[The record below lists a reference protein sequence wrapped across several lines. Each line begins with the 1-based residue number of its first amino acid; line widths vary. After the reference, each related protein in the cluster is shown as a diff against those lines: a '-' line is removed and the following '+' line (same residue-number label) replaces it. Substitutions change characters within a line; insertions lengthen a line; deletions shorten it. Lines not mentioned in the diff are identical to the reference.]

1 MSTITVLSPEYKAV
15 TTAVSMATRRRPAEG
30 DEWVVTLIDNGK
42 SNANTLLTMLADQ
55 LTERLPI
62 TRVDI
67 HRKPAAG
74 KPIDRDEAE
83 MFAAR
88 SHLVISGVGD

>member
-1 MSTITVLSPEYKAV
+1 MSTLTVLSPEYEATV
-15 TTAVSMATRRRPAEG
+15 TAVEMAPRRRPADG
-30 DEWVVTLIDNGK
+30 DQLVVTLIDNGK
-42 SNANTLLTMLADQ
+42 SNAKTILTMVADR
-55 LTERLPI
+55 LRERLPI
-62 TRVDI
+62 AEVDI
-67 HRKPAAG
+67 HSKPSAG

>member
-1 MSTITVLSPEYKAV
+1 MSTITVLSPEYETV
-15 TTAVSMATRRRPAEG
+15 TTSVSMAPRRRPAEG
-30 DEWVVTLIDNGK
+30 EEWTITLIDNGK
-42 SNANTLLTMLADQ
+42 SNAKTILTMLADR

-67 HRKPAAG
+67 HSKPAAG
-74 KPIDRDEAE
+74 KPIDRDTAE